1 MVAHLKNAFLDG
13 APVKMLGRPET
24 DSTASASTTNST
36 NNVAQLLRDA
46 RELVMQC
53 RAAPSLT
60 TGMYDEMMVAPVT
73 RGIGQLEA
81 ASARLASEVST
92 APSSRAYPFS

>member
-1 MVAHLKNAFLDG
+1 
-13 APVKMLGRPET
+13 MLGRPET
-24 DSTASASTTNST
+24 TTTSSTETSTPSNSS
-36 NNVAQLLRDA
+36 NVAQLLREA

-53 RAAPSLT
+53 RAAPSLS

-92 APSSRAYPFS
+92 APSSRA

>member
-1 MVAHLKNAFLDG
+1 
-13 APVKMLGRPET
+13 MLGRPET
-24 DSTASASTTNST
+24 TTSTTEASAPSNSS
-36 NNVAQLLRDA
+36 NVAQLLREA

-53 RAAPSLT
+53 RAAPSLS

-92 APSSRAYPFS
+92 APSSRAYK

>member
-1 MVAHLKNAFLDG
+1 
-13 APVKMLGRPET
+13 MLGRPET
-24 DSTASASTTNST
+24 DSTAAPSSSTNSS

-60 TGMYDEMMVAPVT
+60 TGMYDEMLVAPVT

-92 APSSRAYPFS
+92 APSSRAYPLSHAK